1 MSDETQKLVEE
12 LAEVRAMLAAVTIA
26 LVATLQKLGWSTEKI
41 NNDELLQHVHDLL
54 KKASAQ
60 VEP

>member
-12 LAEVRAMLAAVTIA
+12 LAEVHAMLGAVTIA

-41 NNDELLQHVHDLL
+41 NNDELLQHVHDVL

-60 VEP
+60 VAP